1 MQWIADN
8 IGNIV
13 IITLLVLMVI
23 GIVMK
28 LIKDKR
34 KGKSSCGCNCGHC
47 AMSGMCHNQTGKK

>member
-13 IITLLVLMVI
+13 IILLLILMVI
-23 GIVMK
+23 GIIVK

-34 KGKSSCGCNCGHC
+34 RGKSSCGCNCGHC
-47 AMSGMCHNQTGKK
+47 AMSGMCHSKPGRK